1 MSKERTD
8 SARPD
13 REHEQGNA
21 DLCIEFTLSGSDAV
35 AGNGLFEVIVEVLI
49 RIEFRAVSGQ
59 IEHFDVFFV
68 LFEPPFDEF
77 GVMDPEVVYNEDDL
91 AFSVLD
97 ELFEKAYQK
106 IRVEGL
112 FECHPLHLALV
123 VDGTDKATVK
133 PSGRLTH
140 NRCFA
145 PGSKAAAGMRLRF
158 DRRFIVN
165 VGIKPVR

>member
-8 SARPD
+8 SVRPN

-21 DLCIEFTLSGSDAV
+21 DLCIEFTLSDRNAV

-77 GVMDPEVVYNEDDL
+77 GVMDPEVVL
-91 AFSVLD
+91 
-97 ELFEKAYQK
+97 
-106 IRVEGL
+106 
-112 FECHPLHLALV
+112 
-123 VDGTDKATVK
+123 
-133 PSGRLTH
+133 RLST
-140 NRCFA
+140 
-145 PGSKAAAGMRLRF
+145 MRMILRF
-158 DRRFIVN
+158 RCLMSCLR
-165 VGIKPVR
+165 KRM